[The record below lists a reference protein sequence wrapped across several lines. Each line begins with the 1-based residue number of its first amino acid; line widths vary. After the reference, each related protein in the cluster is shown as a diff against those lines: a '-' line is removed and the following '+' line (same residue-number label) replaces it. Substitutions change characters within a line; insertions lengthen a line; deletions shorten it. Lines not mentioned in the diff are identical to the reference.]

1 MVRRATERLRPLVE
15 LVEGAGYEAV
25 PLVVPSGSVG
35 EAIERAV
42 RDRRPDLTL
51 LAWHRSPWG
60 RQLLGG
66 TVGDV
71 LRRAD
76 GDVAVLVDPARRG
89 LRLSRGSHIVVPYGG
104 GFHEDVGVDLAARL
118 GEASGA
124 TITLLGAGGEDEA
137 RELAE
142 KAASVYESSGVWT
155 EALPVEGDL
164 LAAVDRQAR
173 DADLVVLGVS
183 DKWVEDKHTLGALRD
198 AVLARAAAPLL
209 VVRRH
214 GQRPRRLR
222 GQREWMEEHD
232 SGQVPAVSVE
242 GQAGVSIRS
251 GR

>member
-1 MVRRATERLRPLVE
+1 MLVFTCRTWST
-15 LVEGAGYEAV
+15 LIIICG
-25 PLVVPSGSVG
+25 GS
-35 EAIERAV
+35 
-42 RDRRPDLTL
+42 
-51 LAWHRSPWG
+51 
-60 RQLLGG
+60 GG
-66 TVGDV
+66 TITSLDIAYTGEQW
-71 LRRAD
+71 RNGNTA
-76 GDVAVLVDPARRG
+76 
-89 LRLSRGSHIVVPYGG
+89 
-104 GFHEDVGVDLAARL
+104 AARDDRL
-118 GEASGA
+118 DFQYSTDATSLTTGA
-124 TITLLGAGGEDEA
+124 
-137 RELAE
+137 
-142 KAASVYESSGVWT
+142 WT

-183 DKWVEDKHTLGALRD
+183 DKWVEDKHSLGSLRD

>member
-1 MVRRATERLRPLVE
+1 
-15 LVEGAGYEAV
+15 
-25 PLVVPSGSVG
+25 
-35 EAIERAV
+35 
-42 RDRRPDLTL
+42 
-51 LAWHRSPWG
+51 
-60 RQLLGG
+60 
-66 TVGDV
+66 
-71 LRRAD
+71 
-76 GDVAVLVDPARRG
+76 
-89 LRLSRGSHIVVPYGG
+89 VPYGG

-124 TITLLGAGGEDEA
+124 TITLLGAGGEDDA
-137 RELAE
+137 RGLGE
-142 KAASVYESSGVWT
+142 KAASVYESTGVWT
-155 EALPVEGDL
+155 EPLPVEGDL

-183 DKWVEDKHTLGALRD
+183 DKWVEDKHSLGTLRD

-214 GQRPRRLR
+214 GQRQRRLR
-222 GQREWMEEHD
+222 GQREWMDEHD